1 MRRRILLIIIS
12 VLILI
17 QLYRPAKT
25 NPAEDPA
32 RTIRANATV
41 TPEVDQVFTNSCGDC
56 HSYKTT
62 WPWYS
67 HVAPVSWFIVSDVNE
82 GRRHFNLSDWAKY
95 KPEQRQR
102 KLDEACEL
110 VEEGEM
116 PLKQYTWMHNGTKL
130 SEEQRRT
137 MCAWAKAEQA
147 RITAT
152 TGVAVP
158 PKKQG
163 GMHAEPKK

>member
-1 MRRRILLIIIS
+1 MRRKILLAI
-12 VLILI
+12 VLGFLLT

-32 RTIRANATV
+32 RTLRANAAV
-41 TPEVDQVFTNSCGDC
+41 TPEMGQILTNSCGDC

-82 GRRHFNLSDWAKY
+82 GRRHFNISDWAKY

-110 VEEGEM
+110 VDEGDM
-116 PLKQYTWMHNGTKL
+116 PLKQYTWMHKGSKL
-130 SEEQRRT
+130 SESQRQ
-137 MCAWAKAEQA
+137 MVCAWTKAEQA
-147 RITAT
+147 RITET
-152 TGVAVP
+152 TGVQVP
-158 PKKQG
+158 PKRQG
-163 GMHAEPKK
+163 GMQAEKK